1 MRYHEIQSQILDV
14 YETCEIQAFPFD
26 CHKVLEHYGYR
37 IFTYQ
42 QLRKT
47 NDRLYRYC
55 CRLSDDAF
63 HYKDFKIVAYDETK
77 LWQRIRF
84 SLMHELGHIIL
95 DHTEETPQTEHE
107 ANYFASHIL
116 VPRMAIYYSRC
127 RNKESVAKLFD
138 ISLSAAELAL
148 DDYEIWY
155 KKASKHMSPLDRRM
169 YLHFYDSSSKSFI
182 YHVEECFW
190 CGAPVYNFSTRH
202 YSELSTCPQCMI
214 RQIHAKGAAYE
225 QNLHRDEAQ
234 RKIQIWEEQEI
245 P

>member
-1 MRYHEIQSQILDV
+1 MRYYEIENRILDV
-14 YETCEIQAFPFD
+14 YDECEIQAFPFD

-47 NDRLYRYC
+47 NYRLYSYC

-63 HYKDFKIVAYDETK
+63 HYKNLKIVAYDETK
-77 LWQRIRF
+77 LPQRIRF

-95 DHTEETPQTEHE
+95 AHNKETPHAEHE

-116 VPRMAIYYSRC
+116 APRMAIYYSRC
-127 RNKESVAKLFD
+127 RNKESIAKLFD
-138 ISLSAAELAL
+138 ISLSAAGLAL
-148 DDYEIWY
+148 NDYKTWY
-155 KKASKHMSPLDRRM
+155 EKASKHMRPLDRRM
-169 YLHFYDSSSKSFI
+169 YLHFYDPVSKSFV

-202 YSELSTCPQCMI
+202 YSKLSICPQCMI
-214 RQIHAKGAAYE
+214 RQIHAKGAVYD
-225 QNLHRDEAQ
+225 RCRRMDEAQ
-234 RKIQIWEEQEI
+234 RKIQIWEEQEV

>member
-14 YETCEIQAFPFD
+14 YETCKIQAFPFD

-95 DHTEETPQTEHE
+95 NHTEETPQTENE

-225 QNLHRDEAQ
+225 QNLRRDEAQ

>member
-1 MRYHEIQSQILDV
+1 MRYYEIQTHILDV

-26 CHKVLEHYGYR
+26 CHKVLERYGYR

-42 QLRKT
+42 QLRKA
-47 NDRLYRYC
+47 NDRLYHYC

-63 HYKDFKIVAYDETK
+63 HYKDLKIVAYDETK

-95 DHTEETPQTEHE
+95 NHTEETSQTEHE

-148 DDYEIWY
+148 NDYKIWY

-169 YLHFYDSSSKSFI
+169 YLHFYDTSSKSFI

-202 YSELSTCPQCMI
+202 YSELSICPRCMI
-214 RQIHAKGAAYE
+214 RQIHANGAAYE
-225 QNLHRDEAQ
+225 QNRHRDEVQ
-234 RKIQIWEEQEI
+234 KRIQIWEEREV